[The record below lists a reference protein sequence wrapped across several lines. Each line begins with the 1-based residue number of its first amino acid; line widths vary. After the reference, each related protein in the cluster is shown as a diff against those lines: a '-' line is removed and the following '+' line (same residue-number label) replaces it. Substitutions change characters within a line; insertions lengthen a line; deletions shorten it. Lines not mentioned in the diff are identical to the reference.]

1 MCYLRP
7 FELIL
12 VTAAS
17 QCVELF
23 GLSQRSAHG
32 FESRLPMIAL
42 KWTYNPLK
50 YNFDALQHTSI
61 SPRRWLSLI
70 EKSSVLAVACLSRR
84 TAE

>member
-1 MCYLRP
+1 MGYMQP
-7 FELIL
+7 VELIL
-12 VTAAS
+12 VTAAR

-50 YNFDALQHTSI
+50 FNFDALKNTSI
-61 SPRRWLSLI
+61 RR
-70 EKSSVLAVACLSRR
+70 
-84 TAE
+84 